1 MLSLS
6 QNRLCHFRIFP
17 LGRVD
22 RWLSNS
28 TTLILDS
35 NLFESLAFL
44 SEVLY
49 AFPDLKVLSLQGNQ
63 ISSIDLQPKPGSDQQ
78 SFSFPQLESLNLSH
92 NLIQDYSFIDA
103 LPQLFPKL
111 TSLRVSNNPFF
122 FSGTSTDPANH
133 DELLYQAAV
142 MKNTSFA
149 TPARASSSIRSSR
162 SDTAYSL
169 TLARI
174 PTLST
179 LNHSTI
185 TSRDR
190 EEGEI
195 YYTSLA
201 EREFSTAIA
210 KIPGSSPNRESE
222 LTELRKRYPRYEE
235 LCQKYDRESVFDK
248 TPSSSKDIPSQSTY
262 APGTLGARLINA
274 CFYISPRPPTS
285 VLPAT
290 YSRLLPRTVSVY
302 TLKALLSRKFDL
314 PALRFRLIYESA
326 ELDPVRDSSYQVSS
340 WDSWGDWDLDH
351 PPREDDMGAEKEGK
365 KWKKRELEI
374 VDGTREWGLFLEGGV
389 GEVTVRV
396 EPLHQSDVVIG
407 KK

>member
-6 QNRLCHFRIFP
+6 RNRLCHFQIFP

-22 RWLSNS
+22 RQLSNA
-28 TTLILDS
+28 TTLVLDG

-44 SEVLY
+44 SEVVY
-49 AFPDLKVLSLQGNQ
+49 AFPDLKALSLQGNQ
-63 ISSIDLQPKPGSDQQ
+63 ISSIDLQPKSGLDRQ

-103 LPQLFPKL
+103 LPRLFPKL

-122 FSGTSTDPANH
+122 LSGTSIDPANH
-133 DELLYQAAV
+133 DELYQAAM

-149 TPARASSSIRSSR
+149 TLSRASSSVRSSR

-174 PTLST
+174 PTLSA
-179 LNHSTI
+179 LNHSII

-195 YYTSLA
+195 YYISIA
-201 EREFSTAIA
+201 ERESSAAIA
-210 KIPGSSPNRESE
+210 RIPGSSPKRESE

-235 LCQKYDRESVFDK
+235 LCQKYDRESVFDT

-274 CFYISPRPPTS
+274 HFYISPRPPTS
-285 VLPAT
+285 VLPST
-290 YSRLLPRTVSVY
+290 FSRLVPRTISVY
-302 TLKALLSRKFDL
+302 TLKALLSRRFDL
-314 PALRFRLIYESA
+314 PALRFRLIYESG
-326 ELDPVRDSSYQVSS
+326 ELDPVRDLSYKVSS
-340 WDSWGDWDLDH
+340 WDRWGNWDLDH
-351 PPREDDMGAEKEGK
+351 PPLKGNKGAEKEGK
-365 KWKKRELEI
+365 KWKKREAEI
-374 VDGTREWGLFLEGGV
+374 KDGTREWGFFVQDGV
-389 GEVTVRV
+389 GEITVRV
-396 EPLHQSDVVIG
+396 EPLDQPDVATG
-407 KK
+407 ES